1 MNPEQQVRLQCLMA
15 AVEIVKQTPRE
26 DAADITATSV
36 LQIAL
41 RLQSFVIKG
50 KVEEVAP

>member
-26 DAADITATSV
+26 DAATSV
-36 LQIAL
+36 ALSVLEIAAKLQA
-41 RLQSFVIKG
+41 FVIKG
-50 KVEEVAP
+50 KLEEQV